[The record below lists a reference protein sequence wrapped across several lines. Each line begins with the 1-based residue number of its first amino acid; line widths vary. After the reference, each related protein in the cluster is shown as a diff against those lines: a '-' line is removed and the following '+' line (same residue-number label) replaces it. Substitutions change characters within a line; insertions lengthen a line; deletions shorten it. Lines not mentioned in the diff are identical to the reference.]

1 MIFHDKTTKLWAC
14 RYGEMGNVD
23 FNMLLIEVSTSFKH
37 QTKFSHSIRRI
48 LNIFNGRRG
57 GKCFF
62 TEIPFCDSSRNRF
75 TWLCFAL
82 PMSMLCDQKVKW
94 IRNSIFYLEG
104 NFGIYLIII
113 LVLAYWAEFL
123 SSNAINACSPLHP
136 QPSHFSICILT
147 IDVHQNVIPFIHA
160 IRRPSSNGFN

>member
-62 TEIPFCDSSRNRF
+62 TEISFCDSSRNRF
-75 TWLCFAL
+75 TWLRFAL

-94 IRNSIFYLEG
+94 ILNSIF
-104 NFGIYLIII
+104 
-113 LVLAYWAEFL
+113 L
-123 SSNAINACSPLHP
+123 SRGKFRHLFNNYSGSGLLSGVFVVERNKCLFAAPSTAITFFHLYIDYRCSSKCHPFYSRYSPPL
-136 QPSHFSICILT
+136 QQWL
-147 IDVHQNVIPFIHA
+147 
-160 IRRPSSNGFN
+160 